1 MTTSPDAMIASTATV
16 GHAADAGFLPLA
28 AVRQGAG
35 PSMVLLHGGVGS
47 SMHWARNTGVL
58 AQRFSVTAFDLPGY
72 GNSPDVPKDMA
83 PDAYVDWVVAAVAA
97 ASDRCHLVG
106 FSFGGA
112 LAARAAATLG
122 GKIIKLSLLGAGGF
136 GAPVGRVIPTI
147 SVPGPKAEIAARREA
162 AGSNLGQWMLSAVPA
177 ADDPVVDQ
185 QLFNIDRTRFNSR
198 RVSHRAT
205 LLEDLARTTAPVQ
218 LIWGAE
224 DKLAFPSVQ
233 SRADACRAVRGDIEV
248 AVVSDGGHWIQYERA
263 ESVNRLLLDF
273 HAA

>member
-1 MTTSPDAMIASTATV
+1 MTASPDAMIASTATA
-16 GHAADAGFLPLA
+16 GQAADAGFLPLA

-72 GNSPDVPKDMA
+72 GNSPDVPKDIA
-83 PDAYVDWVVAAVAA
+83 SDAYVDWVAAVVAA

-112 LAARAAATLG
+112 LAARVATKLG
-122 GKIIKLSLLGAGGF
+122 DKIIKLSLLGAGGF

-147 SVPGPKAEIAARREA
+147 SVPGPEAEISARRA
-162 AGSNLGQWMLSAVPA
+162 AAASNLGQWMLSAAPA
-177 ADDPVVDQ
+177 VDDPVVDQ
-185 QLFNIDRTRFNSR
+185 QLSNIDRTRFNSR

-205 LLEDLARTTAPVQ
+205 ILDDLPQIAAPVQ
-218 LIWGAE
+218 FIWGAE
-224 DKLAFPSVQ
+224 DKLAYPSIEA
-233 SRADACRAVRGDIEV
+233 RAEACRAVRADIGI
-248 AVVSDGGHWIQYERA
+248 AVVPDGGHWIQFEQADR
-263 ESVNRLLLDF
+263 VNRLLMDF
-273 HAA
+273 HGA